1 MCITVDVLFQITA
14 ILSTKV
20 LIPQM
25 LKLKTFIVS
34 LAIDNCIFG
43 CLRAERQ
50 RKIFHLFGK

>member
-25 LKLKTFIVS
+25 LKLKT